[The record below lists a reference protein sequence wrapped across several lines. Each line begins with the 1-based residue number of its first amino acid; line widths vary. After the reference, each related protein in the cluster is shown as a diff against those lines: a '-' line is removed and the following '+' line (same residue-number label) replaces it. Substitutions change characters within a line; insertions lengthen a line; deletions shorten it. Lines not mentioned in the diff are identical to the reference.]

1 IVSTIFSSTDPE
13 SLDVKSHLRIV
24 GLHATGFRVTRFEPH
39 QSRGVI
45 VAAPAPLT
53 SIPDSPPL
61 PLLRTFSGSQANREN
76 VLHRESVAAGFVK
89 SPLSETKLT
98 GDTFEL
104 YCDVVGKPTPE
115 IQWWYAEINRAD
127 SFFQL
132 WDGARRQRVSINTAY
147 GLNGVSVLAITRVTI
162 EDSGIYECRAS
173 NDPRRN
179 DLRQNPSTTWI
190 RAQAT
195 VTVLQKPSI
204 DSSDQVILPLDSHSP
219 PITLQCNLTISQSN
233 NRESFWMKNGEE
245 IPNTRAETRNTEYK
259 LDKPR
264 TEHAGEYMCVYTFDS
279 APSANATIEIKA
291 APDITGHK
299 RSENKNEGEKAVLY
313 CKSVG
318 YPYPQWTWRKLD
330 NGANLEIDN
339 STRRFFIMSKEGYT
353 ELSIVDLD
361 IASDPGEYE
370 CNATNII
377 GSKSMTSILRVR
389 SQLAPL
395 WPLLGV
401 LAEIIVLVLIIVIY
415 EKRKKPDDVPDDDE
429 PAGPM
434 KTNSTNN
441 HKDKNLRQRNT
452 N

>member
-1 IVSTIFSSTDPE
+1 MSYAGNALVILFGV
-13 SLDVKSHLRIV
+13 LM
-24 GLHATGFRVTRFEPH
+24 LH
-39 QSRGVI
+39 
-45 VAAPAPLT
+45 
-53 SIPDSPPL
+53 
-61 PLLRTFSGSQANREN
+61 SGSAQN
-76 VLHRESVAAGFVK
+76 AGFVK

-115 IQWWYAEINRAD
+115 IQWWYAEVNRAD

-147 GLNGVSVLAITRVTI
+147 GINGVSVLAVTRVTI

-195 VTVLQKPSI
+195 VSVLQKPSI
-204 DSSDQVILPLDSHSP
+204 ESTDHMILPMGYHIQ
-219 PITLQCNLTISQSN
+219 PITLQCNLTTSQSN
-233 NRESFWMKNGEE
+233 HHESFWMKNGEE
-245 IPNTRAETRNTEYK
+245 ISDTRGEAKNTEYK
-259 LDKPR
+259 LNKPR
-264 TEHAGEYMCVYTFDS
+264 PDDSGEYMCVYTFDS
-279 APSANATIEIKA
+279 APAANATIEVKA

-318 YPYPQWTWRKLD
+318 YPYPMWIWRKLD
-330 NGANLEIDN
+330 NGISMWLCFPVFYVSLSVTGFPPTPSITQDIDN
-339 STRRFFIMSKEGYT
+339 SSGRFFISSKDGYT
-353 ELSIVDLD
+353 EMSIINLD

-370 CNATNII
+370 CNATNTI
-377 GSKSMTSILRVR
+377 GSNSMLSVLRVR
-389 SQLAPL
+389 SRLAPL

-401 LAEIIVLVLIIVIY
+401 LAEIIILVLIIVIY
-415 EKRKKPDDVPDDDE
+415 EKRKKPDDVPDGEFKRVGYCLIMDY
-429 PAGPM
+429 
-434 KTNSTNN
+434 
-441 HKDKNLRQRNT
+441 
-452 N
+452 